1 MVCLLPESNFRAR
14 AEGSPEHRPAHT
26 PDTIEPLDRQLSAS
40 EQRRLA
46 SSGERMRLTT
56 NDVSTLARLVGNR
69 AVQRLVHTNGD
80 TTGSGIHSA
89 AVTLQR
95 DDDEVTGTTT
105 TATATTPAPTTASE
119 PPKVEPPKA
128 KAEPE
133 DPLAK
138 SKALKIITDTFGGVK
153 KGLTEGAVEVLSL
166 ADFKA
171 AYDKIYGAGPY
182 AWDKYIKPKFGG
194 LEGFAY
200 NNVNYI
206 NRDEATTNIGTV
218 VHEMLHNNTAADW
231 RAVVGNQFDEGT
243 TEFLSL
249 EACNAAK
256 APYGKSYP
264 DQLSCVEGLIAAGL
278 PVADLRTA
286 YLVGGGQKLLADWFN
301 ATMEGAWADFKASM
315 QAEDYVAAK
324 TKIKKKTT

>member
-1 MVCLLPESNFRAR
+1 MRVTANA
-14 AEGSPEHRPAHT
+14 APA
-26 PDTIEPLDRQLSAS
+26 LG
-40 EQRRLA
+40 RLA
-46 SSGERMRLTT
+46 
-56 NDVSTLARLVGNR
+56 GNR
-69 AVQRLVHTNGD
+69 AVQRLVQRNRDATD
-80 TTGSGIHSA
+80 SVKRSPA
-89 AVTLQR
+89 AALQR
-95 DDDEVTGTTT
+95 DDDEVAGTPTTGTPT
-105 TATATTPAPTTASE
+105 TATPTTATPTPTSASE

-153 KGLTEGAVEVLSL
+153 KGLVEGDVQVLPL
-166 ADFKA
+166 AEFKA

-182 AWDKYIKPKFGG
+182 SWDKYVKPKFGD

-200 NNVNYI
+200 NNINYI
-206 NRDEATTNIGTV
+206 NKDNAGTNIGTV
-218 VHEMLHNNTAADW
+218 VHEMLHNNTAGDW
-231 RAVVGNQFDEGT
+231 SAVVGNQFDEGT

-249 EACNAAK
+249 EACNAAS

-264 DQLSCVEGLIAAGL
+264 DQLSCVEGLITAGL

-301 ATMEGAWADFKASM
+301 TTMEGAWADFKDSM
-315 QAEDYVAAK
+315 QAEDYAAAK
-324 TKIKKKTT
+324 AKIKKKTT

>member
-1 MVCLLPESNFRAR
+1 MPESNFRSKAD
-14 AEGSPEHRPAHT
+14 GPPEHRSAHA
-26 PDTIEPLDRQLSAS
+26 PEANEPFDLKLSAL
-40 EQRRLA
+40 EQRDLSP
-46 SSGERMRLTT
+46 SSAGIRVTPGV
-56 NDVSTLARLVGNR
+56 VSTLGRLVGNR
-69 AVQRLVHTNGD
+69 AVERLVQGQGE
-80 TTGSGIHSA
+80 TTGSATGPGA
-89 AVTLQR
+89 LTLQR
-95 DDDEVTGTTT
+95 DDDDEVTGPVG
-105 TATATTPAPTTASE
+105 TATATPSPTSSTE

-128 KAEPE
+128 KPEPE
-133 DPLAK
+133 DPLSK

-206 NRDEATTNIGTV
+206 NRDESTTNIGTV
-218 VHEMLHNNTAADW
+218 VHEMLHNNTAGDW

-249 EACNAAK
+249 EACNAAS

-301 ATMEGAWADFKASM
+301 TTMEGSWADFKVSM

-324 TKIKKKTT
+324 AKIKKKTT

>member
-1 MVCLLPESNFRAR
+1 LPDSNSRVS
-14 AEGSPEHRPAHT
+14 AEAEAEHRSGPSVE
-26 PDTIEPLDRQLSAS
+26 TIEPLALKLAAS

-46 SSGERMRLTT
+46 ISGTNMR
-56 NDVSTLARLVGNR
+56 VSAGAAPALGRLAGNR
-69 AVQRLVHTNGD
+69 AVQRLVQRNGD
-80 TTGSGIHSA
+80 ASA
-89 AVTLQR
+89 TPGRPQPQTLQR
-95 DDDEVTGTTT
+95 DDDDVATTPTTGT
-105 TATATTPAPTTASE
+105 TATATPTTPSE
-119 PPKVEPPKA
+119 PPKVEPPKP
-128 KAEPE
+128 KATPE

-138 SKALKIITDTFGGVK
+138 SKALKIITDTFAGVK
-153 KGLTEGAVEVLSL
+153 KGLVEGDVQVLPL
-166 ADFKA
+166 AEFKA

-182 AWDKYIKPKFGG
+182 SWDKYVKPKFGD

-206 NRDEATTNIGTV
+206 NKDNAGTNIGTV
-218 VHEMLHNNTAADW
+218 VHEMLHNNTADDW

-243 TEFLSL
+243 TEFMSL
-249 EACNAAK
+249 EACNAAS

-301 ATMEGAWADFKASM
+301 ATMQGSWAEFKVSM

-324 TKIKKKTT
+324 AKIKKKTT